1 MEEEQCPCD
10 DCDATCD
17 YWDSK
22 YCCRRCQWLHGEVE
36 PAPTLYRVTTW
47 FTYQLPN
54 GLRGKTS
61 YKGLM
66 SWDMTGYGDYV
77 LTVSMRNTLACLAL
91 QGTYPTTITAVSKEE
106 YEK

>member
-1 MEEEQCPCD
+1 MIAIKGMDMPANCGECP
-10 DCDATCD
+10 
-17 YWDSK
+17 
-22 YCCRRCQWLHGEVE
+22 L
-36 PAPTLYRVTTW
+36 
-47 FTYQLPN
+47 TYQLPN

-77 LTVSMRNTLACLAL
+77 LTVSMRNALACLAL

>member
-1 MEEEQCPCD
+1 MIVTLPVITGTVNIVVGVVSGYIEI
-10 DCDATCD
+10 
-17 YWDSK
+17 
-22 YCCRRCQWLHGEVE
+22 E

-77 LTVSMRNTLACLAL
+77 LTVSMRNVLACLAL

>member
-1 MEEEQCPCD
+1 MKKLKTKILKLIDRALARMGYIEI
-10 DCDATCD
+10 
-17 YWDSK
+17 
-22 YCCRRCQWLHGEVE
+22 E

-77 LTVSMRNTLACLAL
+77 LTVSMRNALACLAL